1 MKRGKCH
8 EHKKER
14 AKCHHANQ
22 NWIGRES
29 MNWHFYRSYSLLIV
43 ASAERE
49 GAHGWKWEAEM
60 PRAEIRV
67 YHSSRVRLRGF
78 VLKTTAR
85 LKSCELTV
93 NT

>member
-1 MKRGKCH
+1 MTPFIAH
-8 EHKKER
+8 
-14 AKCHHANQ
+14 
-22 NWIGRES
+22 
-29 MNWHFYRSYSLLIV
+29 LLPPM
-43 ASAERE
+43 S
-49 GAHGWKWEAEM
+49 M

-85 LKSCELTV
+85 LKCELTV

>member
-1 MKRGKCH
+1 
-8 EHKKER
+8 
-14 AKCHHANQ
+14 
-22 NWIGRES
+22 
-29 MNWHFYRSYSLLIV
+29 MNWHFYRSYSLRTV
-43 ASAERE
+43 ASAEREWAPRE

-85 LKSCELTV
+85 LKSCELTL

>member
-1 MKRGKCH
+1 MN
-8 EHKKER
+8 
-14 AKCHHANQ
+14 AQANDWTSSIRRMSCDGQ
-22 NWIGRES
+22 PPVSSIPLPLTS
-29 MNWHFYRSYSLLIV
+29 
-43 ASAERE
+43 
-49 GAHGWKWEAEM
+49 EM

>member
-1 MKRGKCH
+1 
-8 EHKKER
+8 
-14 AKCHHANQ
+14 
-22 NWIGRES
+22 
-29 MNWHFYRSYSLLIV
+29 MNWHFYRSYSLLTV

>member
-1 MKRGKCH
+1 
-8 EHKKER
+8 
-14 AKCHHANQ
+14 
-22 NWIGRES
+22 
-29 MNWHFYRSYSLLIV
+29 
-43 ASAERE
+43 
-49 GAHGWKWEAEM
+49 M

>member
-1 MKRGKCH
+1 MTPFIAH
-8 EHKKER
+8 
-14 AKCHHANQ
+14 
-22 NWIGRES
+22 
-29 MNWHFYRSYSLLIV
+29 LLP
-43 ASAERE
+43 AMS
-49 GAHGWKWEAEM
+49 M

-85 LKSCELTV
+85 LKSCESTV

>member
-1 MKRGKCH
+1 
-8 EHKKER
+8 
-14 AKCHHANQ
+14 
-22 NWIGRES
+22 
-29 MNWHFYRSYSLLIV
+29 MNWHFYRSYSLPTV
-43 ASAERE
+43 ASAESEGAPRE

-85 LKSCELTV
+85 LKSCET
-93 NT
+93 